1 MRTSALHVGM
11 MRGKE
16 VNRHDFNYAL
26 TTAPA
31 TEPVSLAEAK
41 LFSRIDT
48 TADDA
53 LVTALIIA
61 ARQSVEKQTGRSL
74 ITQTWTAK
82 LDQLPSATTFNLSYR
97 PIASITSI
105 KAYNEDGTSDAIT
118 VPDNIILDGDNG
130 RVSLLSS
137 AESITGDRLSDVY
150 EIVYVAGYGAATAV
164 PEWAK
169 LAIKQM
175 VSHWYEHREA
185 AENGVAVIPLGAQLL
200 IDQNKALSL

>member
-61 ARQSVEKQTGRSL
+61 ARQNVEKQTGRSL
-74 ITQTWTAK
+74 VTQTWTAR
-82 LDQLPSATTFNLSYR
+82 LDRLPEATTFNLSYR

-175 VSHWYEHREA
+175 VAHWYERREA